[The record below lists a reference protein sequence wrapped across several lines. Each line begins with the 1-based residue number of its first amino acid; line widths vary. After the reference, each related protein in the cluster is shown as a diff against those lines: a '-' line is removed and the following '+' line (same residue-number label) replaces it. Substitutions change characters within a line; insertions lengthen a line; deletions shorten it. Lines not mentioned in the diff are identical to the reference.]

1 MEGGIAAG
9 LKRVLS
15 GAGYYRRAL
24 GRIRFPGVAVLCYH
38 GVRDDDLPDSAITF
52 HDLHI
57 RASNFS
63 DHCRMLRES
72 CDPISL
78 DDWRA
83 ALAGRSSL
91 PARPVLVTFDDGY
104 RSVLR
109 LGAPVL
115 AEHGIP
121 AAVFV
126 CTGPMRTRTAL
137 WFDAVAES
145 EGHAAVDAWKS
156 RDYDAWRAMS
166 GAAPVLPEDDPR
178 ILMTPEELAV
188 LSRTTGI
195 EVGGHTAGH
204 PILANATAAQQRAEI
219 EDNLTAIR
227 EWTGTPA
234 RAFAYPN
241 GRPGVDYNSDTIA
254 ILHAAGVDL
263 AFTTHNVFSKPG
275 ESPLELSRF
284 LVVNEVSSVELAHRL
299 AFTWPR

>member
-9 LKRVLS
+9 IKRVLF

-24 GRIRFPGVAVLCYH
+24 ARVRFPGVAVLCYH
-38 GVRDDDLPDSAITF
+38 GVRDDGLPDSAIAF

-57 RASNFS
+57 LASNFS
-63 DHCRMLRES
+63 DHCRMIRDY

-109 LGAPVL
+109 LGAPIL
-115 AEHGIP
+115 TAHGIP

-137 WFDAVAES
+137 WFDAVAAS
-145 EGHAAVDAWKS
+145 DGAAAVEPWKS
-156 RDYDAWRAMS
+156 RDYDAWRTVAA
-166 GAAPVLPEDDPR
+166 GAAVLPEDDPR
-178 ILMTPEELAV
+178 ILMTPGELAT
-188 LSRTTGI
+188 LSRMNGI
-195 EVGGHTAGH
+195 EVGGHTVGH
-204 PILANATAAQQRAEI
+204 PILARATAPQQRAEI
-219 EDNLTAIR
+219 EENLAAIR

-241 GRPGVDYNSDTIA
+241 GRPGVDYNADTID
-254 ILHAAGVDL
+254 ILRSAGVDL
-263 AFTTHNVFSKPG
+263 AFTTHNAFSTPG
-275 ESPLELSRF
+275 ESPVELSRF